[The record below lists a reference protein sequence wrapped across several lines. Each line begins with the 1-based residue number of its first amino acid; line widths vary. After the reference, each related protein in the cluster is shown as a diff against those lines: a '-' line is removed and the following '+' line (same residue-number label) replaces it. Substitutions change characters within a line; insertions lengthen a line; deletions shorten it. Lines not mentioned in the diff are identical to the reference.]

1 MEIKTFFST
10 GQVLLK
16 LAIIAF
22 IALLMLIPISQ
33 IESLIKERQSNKEQV
48 VDSMERQWG
57 GRQDIRGPILVLPY
71 LKSDS
76 TTTEY
81 AYFLPEKLEI
91 NGSLTPEERSRGI
104 YKVLCYQS
112 HLEFKGVFN
121 FPDIAN
127 LSLKENRVQ
136 WDNAFFVIGVTE
148 PASITNKL
156 NMKINNK
163 ETSEVGRKYIADLST
178 SALTTDYPINPEKKD
193 EKLNFDFT
201 IDTKGLEALY
211 LSPGAKESSVSLQST
226 WKDVAFGI
234 DFLPNTRDINDSGF
248 VAKWD
253 MYDYNS
259 LTPQMWKMKQS
270 ERPTYVGV
278 ELRTSVDHYQ
288 MILRSVKYALLF
300 IVLTYSVFFLAE
312 VICRSKI
319 HPIQYILIGFA
330 LVLFYSL
337 LLSVSEFLGFGIA
350 YFIAGLATIA
360 LISVF
365 SYLLLKKRKPTI
377 FISSF
382 LVVLYVFLYVVLQL
396 EDMALLIGT
405 IGLFIVLALIM
416 VVSAKV
422 DWNIGAVNKSRV
434 ASSSTNFA
442 NKYPQDQQVVQD
454 DTQGDVNQGDNQD
467 DTIA

>member
-48 VDSMERQWG
+48 VDSLERQWG
-57 GRQDIRGPILVLPY
+57 GRQNIRGPILVLPY

-76 TTTEY
+76 TSIEY
-81 AYFLPEKLEI
+81 AYFLPEKLEV
-91 NGSLTPEERSRGI
+91 NGDLVPEERSRGI
-104 YKVLCYQS
+104 YNVLCYQS
-112 HLEFKGVFN
+112 HLDFKGVFN

-127 LSLKENRVQ
+127 LSLNKDRVQ
-136 WDNAFFVIGVTE
+136 WDKAFFAIGVTE

-156 NMKINNK
+156 SMKVNNR
-163 ETSEVGRKYIADLST
+163 EIAEVESSYLADISSSGLI
-178 SALTTDYPINPEKKD
+178 LTYPINSEKK
-193 EKLNFDFT
+193 EQKYNFEFSL
-201 IDTKGLEALY
+201 DTKGLEALY
-211 LSPGAKESSVSLQST
+211 ISPGAKETSVSLHSS
-226 WKDVAFGI
+226 WKDVSFGI
-234 DFLPNTRDINDSGF
+234 DFLPNTREIDDSGF

-259 LTPQMWKMKQS
+259 LTPQMWKMKQVA
-270 ERPTYVGV
+270 RPTYVGV

-337 LLSVSEFLGFGIA
+337 LLSISEFLGFGIA
-350 YFIAGLATIA
+350 YFIAGLSTII
-360 LISVF
+360 LISIF
-365 SYLLLKKRKPTI
+365 SYLLLKKTKPTI
-377 FISSF
+377 FILSF

-422 DWNIGAVNKSRV
+422 DWNIGVINRSEV
-434 ASSSTNFA
+434 ASSNTDTIAGCS
-442 NKYPQDQQVVQD
+442 QDQQVDQNID
-454 DTQGDVNQGDNQD
+454 RQSDGGDN
-467 DTIA
+467 TTA